1 MITKKAKIHY
11 FTLTDEMRK
20 EEKLQWFS
28 ENKFQN
34 IPFEQITPD
43 KNNNWI
49 TSDNDFNNLLS
60 VINKSTKSG
69 NNDSSIFKLFSSGI
83 VTNKDEWFYDINETT
98 LKNKVHFYLS
108 IYNEESRKYKNTDW
122 KKLKDIVNNS
132 IKWTRAVFQ
141 HASKGSEIN
150 FSEKSF
156 VDCHYRPFYKTKLF
170 FSKEL
175 NETQYQMPQIF
186 GKEGSN
192 QNKMICYACNEQT
205 PFLLVAISTL
215 CDLNF
220 CARGSFCFSLYRY
233 DTKNNRIDNITDWG
247 LEQFKNNY
255 ELGITNELKKG
266 KNVIRNSQ
274 FVITKED
281 IFHYVYGVLH
291 NPVYRKKYE
300 LNLKREF
307 PRIPFY
313 NDFWKWVAWGKEL
326 MDLHINYETV
336 EPYELKVMSEEF
348 LKKGKKEVAFS
359 EDFIPKAKLK
369 ADKISGEIIIDELT
383 TIKGIPKEAWEYKL
397 GIRSAIEWVLDQYK
411 ESTPSDLTIKEK
423 FNTYKFADYKDH
435 VIDLLKRVV
444 TVSVKTMEIVKQME
458 TEESTLQP

>member
-1 MITKKAKIHY
+1 MTTKKAKIFYIHPCDIRA
-11 FTLTDEMRK
+11 TRK
-20 EEKLQWFS
+20 EKFDYLQS
-28 ENKFQN
+28 HKFQD

-49 TSDNDFNNLLS
+49 NLTDNDFDTLLPLCSKEVKEGKIKDAIFKMYSNGVMTDRDDWVYDFSEINLINKINYFSEIYNNHIDNNLIL
-60 VINKSTKSG
+60 
-69 NNDSSIFKLFSSGI
+69 
-83 VTNKDEWFYDINETT
+83 NETLNYSIKWSRD
-98 LKNKVHFYLS
+98 LKNKLKRKLYLKFDKNKITFS
-108 IYNEESRKYKNTDW
+108 I
-122 KKLKDIVNNS
+122 
-132 IKWTRAVFQ
+132 
-141 HASKGSEIN
+141 
-150 FSEKSF
+150 
-156 VDCHYRPFYKTKLF
+156 YRPFCKLYF
-170 FSKEL
+170 YCDKIINDVITENHF
-175 NETQYQMPQIF
+175 ETF
-186 GKEGSN
+186 GKNIENYNQTIAFTGLGS
-192 QNKMICYACNEQT
+192 T
-205 PFLLVAISTL
+205 S
-215 CDLNF
+215 NF
-220 CARGSFCFSLYRY
+220 ASLASKYIFDRNYYSHIPQFVPLFIY
-233 DTKNNRIDNITDWG
+233 DKTGNRIENITDWG
-247 LEQFKNNY
+247 LEQFKKNY
-255 ELGITNELKKG
+255 ELENG
-266 KNVIRNSQ
+266 KEKFIIQNSKFKIQ
-274 FVITKED
+274 KED

-291 NPVYRKKYE
+291 NPAYRKKYE

-313 NDFWKWVAWGKEL
+313 NDFWKWAAWGKEL

-369 ADKISGEIIIDELT
+369 AVDELT